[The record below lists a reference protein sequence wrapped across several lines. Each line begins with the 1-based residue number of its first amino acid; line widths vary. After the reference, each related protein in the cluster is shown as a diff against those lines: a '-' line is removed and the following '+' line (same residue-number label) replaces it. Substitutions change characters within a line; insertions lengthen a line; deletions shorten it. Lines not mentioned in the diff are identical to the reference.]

1 MEITQKQDKP
11 TNKNFFTHIDKQT
24 GISYDISFLEEK
36 DKTELSFKMILI
48 GNSSV
53 GKSCLTLK
61 GTKNIFK
68 EESQPTIGFEF
79 FNLNMKIN
87 NKPIKLQIWD
97 TCGQE
102 SYRSMISNFYRNSG
116 LAVLVYSITSKK
128 SFEDIDIWLKELKSY
143 SSPDIKII
151 IVGNKS
157 DLEEERL
164 VKFEKAIEYSQRIDA
179 NGVMETSAKAG
190 TNVSRLFIEAGVC
203 LYKDY
208 VQNLERSSVQSSSID
223 TNEITRQENK
233 RASLGVMTKSK
244 LSKENFRNRS
254 VKSDGCCK

>member
-1 MEITQKQDKP
+1 MEINKKQDT
-11 TNKNFFTHIDKQT
+11 TNKKFLTHIDKQT
-24 GISYDISFLEEK
+24 GTSYDITFLEEK

-53 GKSCLTLK
+53 GKSSLTLK
-61 GTKNIFK
+61 GTKNVFK
-68 EESQPTIGFEF
+68 EDSQPTIGFEF

-128 SFEDIDIWLKELKSY
+128 SFDDIDIWLKELKSY
-143 SSPDIKII
+143 SSPDIKVI
-151 IVGNKS
+151 IVGNKC
-157 DLEEERL
+157 DLDEERL
-164 VKFEKAIEYSQRIDA
+164 VKYEKAVEYSHRIEA
-179 NGVMETSAKAG
+179 VAVMETSAKAG
-190 TNVSRLFIEAGVC
+190 TNVSQLFVEAGVC

-233 RASLGVMTKSK
+233 RASLGLQNNKSK